1 MLDLNRGD
9 EKMKAIIKR
18 ISIAI
23 TILLIV
29 FTLTSCNEK
38 KDDPLY
44 IDAMSF
50 FCDEGEN
57 NGYVE
62 IDHKKQ
68 DVYFT
73 VGEESLVMGVSYRIV
88 RMDDSGDM
96 AYFDYS
102 YSHPYGLDEYF
113 EADGKIKI
121 LETSSKY
128 TYYIVRLQCYM
139 GVCFYRV
146 RKPADDYI
154 WVDTKDF
161 PEIFGNVITRDCVEE
176 IKVSYGQT
184 IGLICYDVFVKHDDG
199 QSFFT
204 EEEEDVSLNPNI
216 KINCITRINPNTG
229 NQFIRDTFYL
239 NFTYLGD
246 SDTFNLEDIV
256 FTLRNV

>member
-1 MLDLNRGD
+1 MLDLNKGD

-18 ISIAI
+18 ISIVI

-73 VGEESLVMGVSYRIV
+73 VGEESLVMGVSYRVV
-88 RMDDSGDM
+88 RKNDSGDM
-96 AYFDYS
+96 SYFDYL
-102 YSHPYGLDEYF
+102 YEHGYGLDEYF

-139 GVCFYRV
+139 GVYFYPII
-146 RKPADDYI
+146 KPADKYI
-154 WVDTKDF
+154 SIDTTDF
-161 PEIFGNVITRDCVEE
+161 PEIFGNVSIEDTVED
-176 IKVSYGQT
+176 IRVSNGES
-184 IGLICYDVFVKHDDG
+184 IGVICYDIFIKNNS
-199 QSFFT
+199 QSFFS
-204 EEEEDVSLNPNI
+204 EEDEDVSLNPNI

-229 NQFIRDTFYL
+229 NKLIRDTFYL

>member
-1 MLDLNRGD
+1 
-9 EKMKAIIKR
+9 MKAIIKR
-18 ISIAI
+18 ISIII

-50 FCDEGEN
+50 FCDEGDDN
-57 NGYVE
+57 SIVE

-88 RMDDSGDM
+88 KMNDSGDM
-96 AYFDYS
+96 AYFDYL

-121 LETSSKY
+121 IETSSKY

-139 GVCFYRV
+139 GSYFYRV
-146 RKPADDYI
+146 RKP
-154 WVDTKDF
+154 VDKYLSIDTTDF
-161 PEIFGNVITRDCVEE
+161 PEIFGMVRIEDEVED
-176 IKVSYGQT
+176 IRVSYGEN
-184 IGLICYDVFVKHDDG
+184 IGVICYDVFVKHDDG

-204 EEEEDVSLNPNI
+204 EEDEDVSLNPNI
-216 KINCITRINPNTG
+216 KINCIRRTNPNTG
-229 NQFIRDTFYL
+229 NQLIRDTFYL

-256 FTLRNV
+256 LTLRDI

>member
-1 MLDLNRGD
+1 
-9 EKMKAIIKR
+9 MKKFVYAVLAAFL
-18 ISIAI
+18 IA
-23 TILLIV
+23 

-50 FCDEGEN
+50 FCDEGDDN
-57 NGYVE
+57 SIVM
-62 IDHKKQ
+62 IDHKRQ

-88 RMDDSGDM
+88 RKNDSGDM
-96 AYFDYS
+96 AYSDYL
-102 YSHPYGLDEYF
+102 YEHPYGLDEYF

-121 LETSSKY
+121 IETSSKY
-128 TYYIVRLQCYM
+128 IYYIVRLQCYM
-139 GVCFYRV
+139 GVYFYPME
-146 RKPADDYI
+146 KSWDIYNA
-154 WVDTKDF
+154 VDTKDF
-161 PEIFGNVITRDCVEE
+161 PDMFGIVTTEDCVEE

-184 IGLICYDVFVKHDDG
+184 IGLICYDRLIKRNS
-199 QSFFT
+199 QSYFS
-204 EEEEDVSLNPNI
+204 EEEDDVSLNPNI

-229 NQFIRDTFYL
+229 NQLIRDTFYL

-246 SDTFNLEDIV
+246 SDTFNLDDIA

>member
-1 MLDLNRGD
+1 
-9 EKMKAIIKR
+9 MKRFVYAVL
-18 ISIAI
+18 AA
-23 TILLIV
+23 LLIA

-50 FCDEGEN
+50 FCDEGDDN
-57 NGYVE
+57 SIVM

-88 RMDDSGDM
+88 RMNDSGDM
-96 AYFDYS
+96 AYVDYL

-121 LETSSKY
+121 IETSSKY

-139 GVCFYRV
+139 GVGFYHME
-146 RKPADDYI
+146 KSWDGYTAL
-154 WVDTKDF
+154 DTKDF
-161 PEIFGNVITRDCVEE
+161 PDEFGIVVTRDCVEE

-184 IGLICYDVFVKHDDG
+184 IGLICYDVHIKNNS
-199 QSFFT
+199 QSYFS
-204 EEEEDVSLNPNI
+204 EEDEDVSLNPSI

-229 NQFIRDTFYL
+229 NQLIRDTFYL

-246 SDTFNLEDIV
+246 SDTFNLDDIA
-256 FTLRNV
+256 FTLRNI